1 MPGKAMVA
9 ATEAMLMMLPPLPA
23 APAGPHGAQAVLD
36 AERRAEEVDVEHL
49 ADLVG
54 LDLGEQAGDL
64 DAGVVDQDVE
74 AAEVL
79 DRLADGLLPAVVAG
93 HVEGDEAVLL
103 TQPLGDR
110 PTGLLLEVG
119 DHHGGAGVGQRAG
132 HPLPEPL
139 GPSGDQGLAAGQFE
153 HAHGDSSGRCDGD
166 HHTLPPL
173 DGCQEK
179 S

>member
-9 ATEAMLMMLPPLPA
+9 ATEATLMMLPPLPPVARA
-23 APAGPHGAQAVLD
+23 AGAHGAEAVLD

-79 DRLADGLLPAVVAG
+79 DGLADRPLPAVVAG
-93 HVEGDEAVLL
+93 DVEGDEAVLL
-103 TQPLGDR
+103 AETLGDR
-110 PTGLLLEVG
+110 AAGLLLEVG
-119 DHHGGAGVGQRAG
+119 DDDGGAGVGQRLG
-132 HPLPEPL
+132 HPLAEPL

-153 HAHGDSSGRCDGD
+153 HAHGDSSGRLGRCDGG
-166 HHTLPPL
+166 HHPVPFA
-173 DGCQEK
+173 
-179 S
+179 